1 MKKLLL
7 LLLVITASCG
17 SSFDPQIATPIKISA
32 DGNAYI
38 EGGKGAIILSKNG
51 ITSWSD
57 ESTFSFYFKPDTS
70 GTINLAFSGKNN
82 GGESKIAVS
91 ALGKEFKI
99 TLNNTIIDTISIGS
113 IKTTNNDYVK
123 VTFTPI
129 SKEGDIYANVNS
141 LFIGGSA
148 TENGVI
154 YVHDFSD
161 YWGRR
166 GPSVHMKY
174 ALPKNEQIEY
184 FYNEVTVPEGN
195 DVIGSYFMSNGFGEG
210 YFGMQVNSTEE
221 RRVLFSVWSPFDT
234 QDPKQIPE
242 ADRIIMLRKGEGV
255 HIGEFGNE
263 GSGGQSYLKYMW
275 KAGETYKFLT
285 KITPDG
291 KGATVYTAYFYATD
305 ESRWRLIASF
315 KRPKTN
321 TYYQNAHSFL
331 ENFIPNQGYITREV
345 YFGNQY
351 AKDTKGNWHDITL
364 GTFTFDATARA
375 GVRVDYDGGVAKDN
389 TVFYLKNCGFFNKNV
404 EYKSQYTRKGSTT
417 PPVIDFEALE
427 NIK

>member
-1 MKKLLL
+1 MKKLILL
-7 LLLVITASCG
+7 LLIIVGCSPK
-17 SSFDPQIATPIKISA
+17 FDPQIDTPIEISA
-32 DGNAYI
+32 DGNAYV
-38 EGGKGAIILSKNG
+38 EGGQGGIVLSKSG

-57 ESTFSFYFKPDTS
+57 NSSFSFYFKPDTS
-70 GTINLAFSGKNN
+70 GTIQLAFSGKNN
-82 GGESKIAVS
+82 GGVSKISVT
-91 ALGKEFKI
+91 ALDKKFNIALKN
-99 TLNNTIIDTISIGS
+99 TLLDTILIGT
-113 IKTTNNDYVK
+113 IKAPNNDYVK
-123 VTFTPI
+123 VTFNAE
-129 SKEGDIYANVNS
+129 SKEGDIFADVNS

-148 TENGVI
+148 TDKGVV
-154 YVHDFSD
+154 YVHDFSS

-174 ALPKNEQIEY
+174 TLPKDQQIEY

-221 RRVLFSVWSPFDT
+221 RRILFSVWSPFDT
-234 QDPKQIPE
+234 QDPKLIPE
-242 ADRIIMLRKGEGV
+242 SDRIVMLRQGEGV

-275 KAGETYKFLT
+275 KAGQTYKFLT

-291 KGATVYTAYFYATD
+291 KGTTTYTAYFYATD
-305 ESRWRLIASF
+305 ENRWRLIASF

-351 AKDTKGNWHDITL
+351 ARDTKGTWHDVTEGI
-364 GTFTFDATARA
+364 FTFDATARA
-375 GVRVDYDGGVAKDN
+375 GVRVDYDGGVTNND

-404 EYKSQYTRKGSTT
+404 AYKSQFTRKGSTT
-417 PPVIDFEALE
+417 APTIDFEELE